1 MFGLQ
6 VLVSLFL
13 CTPTVSPTQHARPV
27 INTNILAIVKQICL
41 VRYYDQCKECVLCKG
56 YRPEA
61 RSYVIYSPRAL
72 RPRATHE
79 GNKSHN
85 HELKADKRLIF
96 TLARFPEML
105 CFVLLIFLSNM
116 NEQMQ
121 SKLDT

>member
-1 MFGLQ
+1 MTMFGLQ

-13 CTPTVSPTQHARPV
+13 CTPTVSPTQHARPF

-72 RPRATHE
+72 RPRGRYLISTVTSIQQ
-79 GNKSHN
+79 KVDCI
-85 HELKADKRLIF
+85 KALTVF
-96 TLARFPEML
+96 A
-105 CFVLLIFLSNM
+105 VVV
-116 NEQMQ
+116 
-121 SKLDT
+121 

>member
-79 GNKSHN
+79 GNKLHN
-85 HELKADKRLIF
+85 HELKPINGLFF
-96 TLARFPEML
+96 TLARFPQML

>member
-1 MFGLQ
+1 MTIFGLQ

-13 CTPTVSPTQHARPV
+13 CAPTVSPTQYARPV
-27 INTNILAIVKQICL
+27 INTNILAIAKQICL

-96 TLARFPEML
+96 YIGEVSGDVMF
-105 CFVLLIFLSNM
+105 CFVNIFVEHERTNA
-116 NEQMQ
+116 E
-121 SKLDT
+121 